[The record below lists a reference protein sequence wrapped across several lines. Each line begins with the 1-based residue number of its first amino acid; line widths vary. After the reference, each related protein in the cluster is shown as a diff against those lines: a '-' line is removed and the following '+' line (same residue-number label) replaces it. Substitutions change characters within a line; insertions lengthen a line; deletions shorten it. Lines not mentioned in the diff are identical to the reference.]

1 MNIFANLQKYATRYA
16 VKNTREFNATE
27 LAQVVSAKVVQSA
40 YGMSVCFL
48 MKEGGQTYVPV
59 SRDSV
64 CQVGDTVDLTK
75 AKILTLE
82 KDGETI
88 DRIEI

>member
-1 MNIFANLQKYATRYA
+1 MNIFASLQKYATRYA
-16 VKNTREFNATE
+16 VKNTREFNAGE
-27 LAQVVSAKVVQSA
+27 LSQVVSARVVQSQ
-40 YGMSVCFL
+40 YGMSVCFM
-48 MKEGGQTYVPV
+48 MKEGGQTYIPV

-64 CQVGDTVDLTK
+64 CQVGDEVDLTK